1 MRNNMKKNTIN
12 YAILVITLSLA
23 SISCKDQ
30 LDVGNPNAPTI
41 TANVKTEVG
50 LVSLAQGGVYING
63 FKNGDNWLGDSY
75 FSLPWGY
82 QEIMADVVG
91 ADASNN
97 QVSTL
102 GVPDY
107 YILNGS
113 KVPNTSSSS
122 VDIIHSYNTRAA
134 TGAGNNPIYFQWL
147 NMYALNSACNNIL
160 KLVEE
165 IEFSGDAESRRN
177 TIRAWA
183 YWWKG
188 YAYASIGSMYY
199 SGLIMNEPGIASNEY
214 VLHDVILAESD
225 RNFNL
230 VRTTLD
236 AITSEGDYTELLG
249 QLIPAFTQVGRGGV
263 LTRDMWKRNVNTMLA
278 RNILFNKLAPFVN
291 GNPAATISRATIS
304 PMTPADWTTVKNL
317 TSEGIRKSDF
327 IFTGRATGQND
338 FFTVNG
344 GSVASLTATVNTSS
358 TFKITE
364 RFIQYFNAGDKRLDN
379 NFEMGTE
386 YKNSFTTTTRYSM
399 IDGGAKEPGVHV
411 YGSLDPNEYE
421 LIIAGS
427 YEENALM
434 LAEANI
440 RTGNIDA
447 GLALVDEVRTY
458 FGAGLPAVSG
468 KGLSLSSA
476 LNELVKERRTTLVFR
491 GISYFDS
498 RRYGWIYDISNGGG
512 SYGNRVVLNDL
523 SVHDNVTINYNFMDY
538 WDLPADETVLNPPS
552 ATSAAVKNPLYE

>member
-1 MRNNMKKNTIN
+1 MKKNTIN